1 MYLTLILGPMFS
13 GKTSYLINKFKTEQN
28 HKILSIKYS
37 SDDRYDSENICSHD
51 HLSIPAIKINDIN
64 VINNINNYDI
74 VLIDEGQFFKNLDTW
89 IRNINFKGKI
99 YISALNGDYNQKP
112 FGDIPFLI
120 SKADEIIFL
129 HGKCQFCHRHSSFS
143 QRIVP
148 SLKQVEIGGTDKYVP
163 VCGECFQLDVIPS
176 SNEFQ

>member
-13 GKTSYLINKFKTEQN
+13 GKTSYLITKFKTEQN
-28 HKILSIKYS
+28 QKILSIKYS
-37 SDDRYDSENICSHD
+37 SDNRYNSDKICSHD

-64 VINNINNYDI
+64 LINNLTNYDI
-74 VLIDEGQFFKNLDTW
+74 VLIDEGQFFKNLDKW

-129 HGKCQFCHRHSSFS
+129 HGKCQFCHCCSSFS
-143 QRIVP
+143 KRIVP

-163 VCGECFQLDVIPS
+163 VCGECLHLDVDS
-176 SNEFQ
+176 SLNESQ